1 MAKFREVKEITQR
14 DIKDYGRK
22 YAAASVA
29 AATAIAAAPIIGG
42 AVANRRRKALDY
54 NDFVTV
60 SGSSLINAGGDPV
73 VIDGINLFDYVF
85 GCRSGNDL
93 IPGGTRSDY
102 DALCRR
108 FGEYGAREIY
118 GKCFEN
124 AVSPS
129 DIKELAKLGVN
140 CVRLPV
146 RSFLLFKNDK
156 VKKKS
161 KPHFKR
167 LDKFID
173 KCGKAGIY
181 VILTCADAPGFD
193 PGTGEYR
200 LFELGKHSF
209 AKRNE
214 FVRMCSEIS
223 NHYKEN
229 PAVLGY
235 EIPFADFEKA
245 DGEKA
250 ENIYNSLC
258 IRTAKALRT
267 LNDNHP
273 LFAHF
278 GALPENVAEFS
289 ELGIAAAAD
298 LERDNISGFLASLS
312 GKLPA
317 IAVSQGA
324 RIVDEPDCEGISGII
339 SGYFKGGNPDICIYC
354 KPKDFIDVNLDSYE
368 EICEKISAP
377 SKTENFMKM
386 N

>member
-1 MAKFREVKEITQR
+1 MPEFKEIKEKE
-14 DIKDYGRK
+14 IKDYGRK
-22 YAAASVA
+22 YAAVCA
-29 AATAIAAAPIIGG
+29 AAAGTAAAAPLIAGI
-42 AVANRRRKALDY
+42 VANRKRKALDY
-54 NDFVTV
+54 NDLVSV
-60 SGSSLINAGGDPV
+60 SGAAIVNAGSDPV
-73 VIDGINLFDYVF
+73 EIDGINLFDYVF

-93 IPGGTRSDY
+93 VPGGTRSDF
-102 DALCRR
+102 DVLRRR

-124 AVSPS
+124 AVTPD
-129 DIKELAKLGVN
+129 DIKEIAKLGVN

-161 KPHFKR
+161 TPHFKR
-167 LDKFID
+167 LDKFIQ

-181 VILTCADAPGFD
+181 VILTLADVPGYD
-193 PGTGEYR
+193 PDKGEYR
-200 LFELGKHSF
+200 LFEMGRHSF
-209 AKRNE
+209 SKRNE

-235 EIPFADFEKA
+235 EIPFADFEKSA
-245 DGEKA
+245 GGKA
-250 ENIYNSLC
+250 GNIYNSLC

-273 LFAHF
+273 LFAHLDT
-278 GALPENVAEFS
+278 LPENDGEFS
-289 ELGIAAAAD
+289 KLGIAAIVDA
-298 LERDNISGFLASLS
+298 ESDNITGYIAALS
-312 GKLPA
+312 GKLPL
-317 IAVSQGA
+317 IAVSDGA
-324 RIVDEPDCEGISGII
+324 KISGDIDAEGICGIV
-339 SGYFKGGNPDICIYC
+339 SGYYKGGNPDICIYC
-354 KPKDFIDVNLDSYE
+354 KPKDFIDVSRDSYD